1 MGKIQG
7 KHKSALAVVLTAVL
21 AAAGIATFAPSAHA
35 AVSARASVSSARSVS
50 VSRPSTIRSVSTTP
64 VRTSYRPTVSK
75 PKPAVTKPTTPARTS
90 YVSSTAKKKK
100 TSTSYGPE
108 YDYYDFDDCKPYSSV
123 TFNGW
128 KCLDRD

>member
-7 KHKSALAVVLTAVL
+7 KHKSALAVVLTAVM

-50 VSRPSTIRSVSTTP
+50 VSRPSTIRSVSSTP

-75 PKPAVTKPTTPARTS
+75 PSVTKPSTPARTS

-108 YDYYDFDDCKPYSSV
+108 YDYYDFGDCKPYSSV
-123 TFNGW
+123 GFNGW